1 MTPKRKRGRASSK
14 VRVEL
19 SSGEPDAVQ
28 LRAWRA
34 LWQRLL
40 SNDLPSPAAQTSAE
54 KTVAPSAADSAGE
67 AGSG

>member
-1 MTPKRKRGRASSK
+1 MMPKRKVGEAISK
-14 VRVEL
+14 VRLQL

-40 SNDLPSPAAQTSAE
+40 SDDITSHAAQTSAE
-54 KTVAPSAADSAGE
+54 KTLVPSAADTAQE
-67 AGSG
+67 ANSG